1 MQQSKPGPGPTSFWC
16 GVLTAAKQ
24 AETPSRA
31 RTVRGPYTASS
42 LANSQRDKSGRV
54 PNEGT
59 PHGEGTEK
67 A

>member
-1 MQQSKPGPGPTSFWC
+1 MQESKPNPGQTSFWC

-42 LANSQRDKSGRV
+42 LANSQRDKTDLLNS
-54 PNEGT
+54 EGT
-59 PHGEGTEK
+59 PHGEGPQK
-67 A
+67 G